1 MYKTY
6 YGLKREPFSVA
17 ADPRFLYMSPQHKEA
32 AQHLLFGLQSGAGF
46 ILLTG
51 EVGSGKTMVC
61 RAFLRLLPP
70 NADVA
75 NVVNPR
81 VDFRALLF
89 RICEDLRIDVALD
102 CHDPIDAIHG
112 HLLLAHA
119 QGRRTLIVVDEA
131 QALSHEVLELL
142 RLLTN
147 LDTTG
152 RKLQIFL
159 VGQPELRTTLRL
171 PTLEPVA
178 QRIVARFHLGPL
190 DEAHTAH
197 YIEHRLRKAG
207 LTGPVPFDAGSVAAI
222 HRACA
227 GIPRR
232 INVLCDRAML
242 TAKRLRTHQ
251 IDAQMIERITPQ
263 VFDLPAVGEQLTAPE
278 IPEPSAQTVA
288 EALAE
293 EAAPDLGAVI
303 PTGPHP
309 SEQPVAPYRRQWR
322 TTLSVVCAAL
332 VVGVAVTT
340 VLFNLI
346 VPRSVAS
353 PDRQASRLQKAP
365 APVSAVALSD
375 QPAPIQQST
384 PTDSHSSVQ
393 NKLEPRGEGARVTDG

>member
-6 YGLKREPFSVA
+6 FGLKREPFSVA
-17 ADPRFLYMSPQHKEA
+17 ADPRFIYMSPQHRQA

-51 EVGSGKTMVC
+51 EIGSGKTMVC

-81 VDFRALLF
+81 VDFRALLM
-89 RICEDLRIDVALD
+89 RICEDLRIEVAPD

-147 LDTTG
+147 LDSTG

-159 VGQPELRTTLRL
+159 VGQPDLRNTLRL
-171 PTLEPVA
+171 PALEPVS

-190 DEAHTAH
+190 EEPHTGR

-207 LTGPVPFDAGSVAAI
+207 LAGSVPFDAGAMRAI

-227 GIPRR
+227 GVPRR

-242 TAKRLRTHQ
+242 TAKNLGTQQ
-251 IDAQMIERITPQ
+251 IDARMIERIVPQ
-263 VFDLPAVGEQLTAPE
+263 VFDLCDAAAVSNGPRWRKAVYT
-278 IPEPSAQTVA
+278 TFRV
-288 EALAE
+288 LA
-293 EAAPDLGAVI
+293 G
-303 PTGPHP
+303 
-309 SEQPVAPYRRQWR
+309 
-322 TTLSVVCAAL
+322 
-332 VVGVAVTT
+332 
-340 VLFNLI
+340 
-346 VPRSVAS
+346 
-353 PDRQASRLQKAP
+353 K
-365 APVSAVALSD
+365 
-375 QPAPIQQST
+375 
-384 PTDSHSSVQ
+384 
-393 NKLEPRGEGARVTDG
+393 